1 MDKQEQTCHVVL
13 IPYPV
18 QGHINPMIQFS
29 KLLAAKGL
37 HVTLVIFSG
46 QTLLTHHDSL
56 GSVKVVAISDGYDRG
71 SISIGDYLQQ
81 FQATVTQKLPR
92 LVVELDNIAEYASF
106 NSMALKNF
114 AYLYQV
120 VNWLETQRSIK
131 LQTCSRRLHGMARFK
146 GTWLCYL
153 CVIWK
158 LGCSGRRSDGRD
170 SLGAEEEW
178 LLFHVGGQR
187 IGGEKTPLQLCG
199 GFVGE
204 GSDRELEPA
213 VTGSGSQ
220 VCRLFHDSLRVEL
233 HT

>member
-1 MDKQEQTCHVVL
+1 MDKQEKTCHVVV

-18 QGHINPMIQFS
+18 QGHMNPMIQFS

-37 HVTLVIFSG
+37 HVTLVIFSSK
-46 QTLLTHHDSL
+46 TLLTDHASL
-56 GSVKVVAISDGYDRG
+56 GSVKVVAISDSYDRG
-71 SISIGDYLQQ
+71 SSSISDYLQQ

-92 LVVELDNIAEYASF
+92 LVVELDIAEYASF

-146 GTWLCYL
+146 GTWLRGL
-153 CVIWK
+153 CVIRK
-158 LGCSGRRSDGRD
+158 PGCSGRRSDGGD

-187 IGGEKTPLQLCG
+187 IGGEKTPVQLCG
-199 GFVGE
+199 GFLGE
-204 GSDRELEPA
+204 GSDLELEPSA
-213 VTGSGSQ
+213 TGSGSQ
-220 VCRLFHDSLRVEL
+220 VCWLLHDSLRVEL